1 MMRMM
6 RKMFKRI
13 VSIVMALLVIL
24 ETAVY
29 GGSVFAEEQADSGT
43 TSLDSGYIYLNP
55 EGMDLNSE
63 SHWCNWTEGQDKVYF
78 GIVQSNYAVREGDYD
93 STAKLWRW
101 KIENLNLPSSGTVNL
116 FFTYSNDWE
125 GKIKQKPY
133 YRTAEYTMEV
143 SSIGGKVF
151 VQKNVT
157 SSDVIDKQ
165 PVYALK
171 ELSSYA
177 GKTLSVVDMTG
188 SGIGIK
194 ALFSTD
200 GSNFDTDK
208 AIVMTDNKVTIP
220 ENGVYPY
227 QYVKFITNDN
237 TELLASTKIE
247 DAINNG
253 SILYY
258 GVRTDSDG
266 IIKSVWSKDK
276 KNSSAPTITKL
287 YFKQTDF
294 PIDEK
299 DSIKVKIGN
308 GIYENVILEDNTILS
323 YDLTGKTLSSDTI
336 IAVSYTHLT
345 LPTT

>member
-24 ETAVY
+24 GTAGY
-29 GGSVFAEEQADSGT
+29 GGSVSAEETQEQADSGT

-55 EGMDLNSE
+55 EGMNLNSE

-78 GIVQSNYAVREGDYD
+78 GIVQSNYKVREGDYD
-93 STAKLWRW
+93 STTKLWRW

-116 FFTYSNDWE
+116 FFTYSDNWE

-151 VQKNVT
+151 VQDGK
-157 SSDVIDKQ
+157 SDAQIDGKD
-165 PVYALK
+165 VYALK
-171 ELSSYA
+171 ELPSYA

-227 QYVKFITNDN
+227 QYVKFIKNNDN

-258 GVRTDSDG
+258 GVREDSNG
-266 IIKSVWSKDK
+266 IKSVWSKDK
-276 KNSSAPTITKL
+276 KNPSAPTINKL
-287 YFKQTDF
+287 YFNKINF
-294 PIDEK
+294 PIDQ
-299 DSIKVKIGN
+299 KI
-308 GIYENVILEDNTILS
+308 V
-323 YDLTGKTLSSDTI
+323 
-336 IAVSYTHLT
+336 
-345 LPTT
+345 